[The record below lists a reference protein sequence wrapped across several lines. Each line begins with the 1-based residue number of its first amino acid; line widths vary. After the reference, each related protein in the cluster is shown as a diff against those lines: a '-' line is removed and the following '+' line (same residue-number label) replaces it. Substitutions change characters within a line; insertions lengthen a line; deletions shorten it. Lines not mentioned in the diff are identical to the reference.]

1 MKQIKLHISNRKCKI
16 WLVPRFLAWYTRWS
30 QGSSLK
36 KSSPPL
42 RKFLA
47 TCLLHI
53 ITFSIVKFT
62 HYFQSL
68 NCFIVICWREIL
80 LEQMANVYV
89 VIVVGL
95 TVGLV
100 VTSVTMV
107 VLGITLPI
115 VLTRKANTQGKF
127 NCRAIVSL
135 NFLDFQEQMGP
146 Q

>member
-1 MKQIKLHISNRKCKI
+1 
-16 WLVPRFLAWYTRWS
+16 
-30 QGSSLK
+30 
-36 KSSPPL
+36 
-42 RKFLA
+42 
-47 TCLLHI
+47 
-53 ITFSIVKFT
+53 
-62 HYFQSL
+62 
-68 NCFIVICWREIL
+68 
-80 LEQMANVYV
+80 MANVYV

-135 NFLDFQEQMGP
+135 NFLDF
-146 Q
+146 